1 MALGWPPPIWDDVR
15 TSLPS
20 AKNSNSIHGD
30 SLKMD
35 WQQLFDLYW
44 SAVKWQVNLLVV
56 GNLLGGLCLGSLL
69 GYERWYNG
77 RAAGMR
83 TYGLVCMASAA
94 AITIIGYA
102 GYWYGGAAPAAAPPD
117 MTRVAQGVLTGIGF
131 LGAGMIMKEG
141 LSISGLTSAASVW
154 MSSVIG
160 ILIGVGFYA
169 AAIAL
174 TLMCMIFVTV
184 VNRIENV
191 LPRRVSLFV
200 TVRLHPEHN
209 WTVEALSDR
218 LTPFGLQ
225 LHDESISIKAGPDC
239 TEWNFMISAQN
250 RRTFINVVDLARD
263 IMAADHILELD
274 VQPARN

>member
-1 MALGWPPPIWDDVR
+1 MEWSW
-15 TSLPS
+15 S
-20 AKNSNSIHGD
+20 
-30 SLKMD
+30 
-35 WQQLFDLYW
+35 QLSELYW
-44 SAVKWQVNLLVV
+44 SASKWQINLLVI

-94 AITIIGYA
+94 AITIIGYS
-102 GYWYGGAAPAAAPPD
+102 GYWYGGASPDAVHPD

-174 TLMCMIFVTV
+174 TVLCMVFVTV
-184 VNRIENV
+184 VNRIESM

-200 TVRLHPEHN
+200 NVKLIPQHD
-209 WTVEALSDR
+209 WTVDSLARRLS
-218 LTPFGLQ
+218 PFGLK
-225 LHDESISIKAGPDC
+225 LHQESISIQADASG
-239 TEWNFMISAQN
+239 TRWSFMISAQD
-250 RRTFINVVDLARD
+250 RRTFFSVVDLARD
-263 IMAADHILELD
+263 IMAADHIQELD
-274 VQPARN
+274 IQPARN